1 MMRYKVLWIDDE
13 IEKQDAFIDIAY
25 RNGIDLNEFSTS
37 REGIADL
44 IENLNSYVGIIL
56 DAKVFNDSIDEVADI
71 EGLYNS
77 ICKIRELRSKRFIP
91 VFVFTGQP
99 DLMGNAMFQ
108 KSLSDIKIFKKGLE
122 INELLA
128 EVKSAADQLIETQI
142 KHKYANAFEAC
153 IDHYIGL
160 SAEKLL
166 MKALLIIEDGN
177 ETVFKEDSYTDL
189 RKIFELLFDKLNKLN
204 IIPDSLFKGK
214 GWMNGCSRYL
224 NRESSE
230 FILNEGVIHPLA
242 AYMQKLILNILQD
255 ASHEI
260 SEKLNLKVGQFVNQN
275 KTGYLFKG
283 IVYQVIDLLIY
294 FRHFIDEHPDP
305 KANRLL
311 WKEIAKNNPNTDT
324 ENWIKGIVIKI
335 AENGYGTFQPDDGS
349 KTVSIIPVKVNELNL
364 KEGNNIE
371 ITATFDE
378 ARRKTL
384 ITQLRKLQ

>member
-1 MMRYKVLWIDDE
+1 MKRYKVLWIDDE

-25 RNGIDLNEFSTS
+25 RNGIDLIEYSTS
-37 REGIADL
+37 REGIAEL
-44 IENLNSYVGIIL
+44 TENLHSYVGIIL
-56 DAKVFNDSIDEVADI
+56 DAKVFKDSVDEVADI
-71 EGLYNS
+71 DGLYYS
-77 ICKIRELRSKRFIP
+77 IHKISELRSKRFIP

-99 DLMGNAMFQ
+99 DLMGNDMFQ
-108 KSLSDIKIFKKGLE
+108 KSLGDIKIFKKGLE

-128 EVKSAADQLIETQI
+128 EVKIAADQLIETHL
-142 KHKYANAFEAC
+142 KHKYSDSFEIC

-166 MKALLIIEDGN
+166 MKSLLIIEDGN
-177 ETVFKEDSYTDL
+177 ETVFNDDSFTDV
-189 RKIFELLFDKLNKLN
+189 RKIFELLFYKLNKLN

-230 FILNEGVIHPLA
+230 FILNEGVIHPLVA
-242 AYMQKLILNILQD
+242 NMQKIILNILQD

-260 SEKLNLKVGQFVNQN
+260 HEKLNLKVGQFVNQN

-283 IVYQVIDLLIY
+283 IVYQVLDLMIY

-305 KANRLL
+305 EKNKLL
-311 WKEIAKNNPNTDT
+311 WKEITKSNPNPDNPT
-324 ENWIKGIVIKI
+324 WIKGSVTKI
-335 AENGYGTFQPDDGS
+335 AENGYGTFLPDDGNKS
-349 KTVSIIPVKVNELNL
+349 VSIIPSKVNELQL
-364 KEGNNIE
+364 TAGDNIE
-371 ITATFDE
+371 IITTFDE
-378 ARRKTL
+378 ARHKDI